1 MGAYR
6 VGRVVTPESLYN
18 QLTQSVNDPQFVL
31 RAVQIKFPGW
41 KPKAPA
47 NPDALFELPASL
59 GPKIDP
65 LTHSDRVSR
74 ADMKKGSAALLDALH
89 KHHPAIMRHAYEAG
103 RLVRFP

>member
-1 MGAYR
+1 MNAQA
-6 VGRVVTPESLYN
+6 LYD
-18 QLTQSVNDPQFVL
+18 QLSRSVDDPQFVL
-31 RAVQIKFPGW
+31 RAVQMKFPGW

-65 LTHSDRVSR
+65 LTYSDRVSR

-89 KHHPAIMRHAYEAG
+89 KHHPAIMRHAHEEG